1 MKTPLNKLREE
12 IIKTL
17 DYIEG
22 LDDEFSNGQRITYEI
37 ILEKIE
43 ELIDEEMKPFSQ
55 RLNQFILDWF
65 ESNKNLFT
73 VYESSQFVLEDTQET
88 FLRFK
93 RHYENT
99 TE

>member
-37 ILEKIE
+37 VLEKIE
-43 ELIDEEMKPFSQ
+43 AALIDEERTM
-55 RLNQFILDWF
+55 
-65 ESNKNLFT
+65 
-73 VYESSQFVLEDTQET
+73 VEDAVTYGNRQSTYDGTEMLGKHYYKE
-88 FLRFK
+88 FLSK
-93 RHYENT
+93 
-99 TE
+99 